1 MRRSYNMHP
10 LVGVLFEA
18 AQSRGVSIKSVAVK
32 AGLNPDAIYDWR
44 NRTNPTVPNLEA
56 CLNVLGLEL
65 HIREREE

>member
-10 LVGVLFEA
+10 LVGVLFDT
-18 AQSRGVSIKSVAVK
+18 AQSRGISLKYVAVK
-32 AGLNPDAIYDWR
+32 AGLNKDAIYDWR

-65 HIREREE
+65 TIRERDQ